1 MKLFLGMLMCIGVTA
16 VQAAS
21 FPCERAA
28 TSTEKTICQYR
39 ALNDADV
46 KMATVY
52 NIVLGALPMG
62 GRDAEKTAQAQWIKQ
77 RNVCNVDVRCIAN
90 IYQNRQQH
98 LDSIVK
104 NRILTQGPF

>member
-1 MKLFLGMLMCIGVTA
+1 MFNMKLFLGMLMCIGVTA

-62 GRDAEKTAQAQWIKQ
+62 GRDAEKTAQA
-77 RNVCNVDVRCIAN
+77 
-90 IYQNRQQH
+90 
-98 LDSIVK
+98 
-104 NRILTQGPF
+104 